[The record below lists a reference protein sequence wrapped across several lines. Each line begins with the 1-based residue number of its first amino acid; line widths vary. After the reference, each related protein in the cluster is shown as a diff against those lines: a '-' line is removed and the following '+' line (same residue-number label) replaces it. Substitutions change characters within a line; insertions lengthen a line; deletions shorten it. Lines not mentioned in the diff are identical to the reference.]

1 VAQVTLED
9 VSKVYGDDVVAVR
22 DLSLDIED
30 GEFVVFVGPSG
41 CGKSTALRMIAGLED
56 VTHGKVFIGDNVV
69 NDLPPRERDVA
80 MVFQNYALYPHMNVR
95 DNMGFALKLK
105 KMNKDEIDRRVEEAA
120 RILSIE
126 RFLDR
131 KPKALSGGQRQRV
144 ALGRAIV
151 REPNA
156 FLMDEPLSNLDAKL
170 RVQMRTEISKLHN
183 RIGTTTIYVTH
194 DQTEAMTMADRIVL
208 LKDGVTQQV
217 ATPQEMYD
225 NPKNV
230 FVAGFVGSP
239 AMNFVRARLEKENG
253 DLAAVFEN
261 VRLSLPKAIIRRARD
276 VERFTGRE
284 VILGIRPEDLEDA
297 GLAENARGASTLEVE
312 PQVIESMGSE
322 KYVYFS
328 LDRGLAARPPSLDIV
343 ERIGRD
349 DEPSEELL
357 VARVSPE
364 SKARRGH
371 TVRLAVDSSKVHLFD
386 PETEEAILR
395 GEAPAG
401 FGQES
406 RPRAGAEDRNGD
418 RG

>member
-1 VAQVTLED
+1 MEN
-9 VSKVYGDDVVAVR
+9 VSKVYDEDVVAVR
-22 DLSLDIED
+22 DMSLDIGD

-56 VTHGKVFIGDNVV
+56 VTRGKVFIGDNLV

-95 DNMGFALKLK
+95 ENMGFALKLK

-151 REPNA
+151 REPSA

-170 RVQMRTEISKLHN
+170 RVQMRTEIGKLHD

-208 LKDGVTQQV
+208 LKDGVVQQV

-239 AMNFVRARLEKENG
+239 VMNFLHIRLEKENG
-253 DLAAVFEN
+253 GLAAVFGD
-261 VRLSLPKAIIRRARD
+261 VRVSLPKETIRCARD
-276 VERFTGRE
+276 VERFIRRE

-297 GLAENARGASTLEVE
+297 GMTENVRESTTLEVE
-312 PQVIESMGSE
+312 PQMIESVGNE
-322 KYVYFS
+322 KYVYFA
-328 LDRGLAARPPSLDIV
+328 LDRGLTERTPSIDMDR
-343 ERIGRD
+343 RIGWD
-349 DEPSEELL
+349 DEASKELL
-357 VARVSPE
+357 VARVSPGSE
-364 SKARRGH
+364 AQRGL
-371 TVRLAVDSSKVHLFD
+371 TMRLVVDSSKVHLFD
-386 PETEEAILR
+386 PETEETILR

-401 FGQES
+401 SGQKK
-406 RPRAGAEDRNGD
+406 RPSVGPEDQNGD

>member
-1 VAQVTLED
+1 MEN
-9 VSKVYGDDVVAVR
+9 VSKVYDEDVVAVR
-22 DLSLDIED
+22 DMSLDIGD

-56 VTHGKVFIGDNVV
+56 VTRGKVFIGDNLV

-95 DNMGFALKLK
+95 ENMGFALKLK

-151 REPNA
+151 REPSA

-170 RVQMRTEISKLHN
+170 RVQMRTEIGKLHD

-208 LKDGVTQQV
+208 LKDGLVQQV
-217 ATPQEMYD
+217 ATPHEMYD

-239 AMNFVRARLEKENG
+239 AMNFVRVRLEKENG
-253 DLAAVFEN
+253 GLAAVFGD
-261 VRLSLPKAIIRRARD
+261 VRVSLPKETIRRARD
-276 VERFTGRE
+276 IERFIGRE

-297 GLAENARGASTLEVE
+297 SMTENVQGSTTLEVE
-312 PQVIESMGSE
+312 PQMIESVGSE
-322 KYVYFS
+322 KYVYFA
-328 LDRGLAARPPSLDIV
+328 LDRGLTARPPSIDMDGWV
-343 ERIGRD
+343 GWD
-349 DEPSEELL
+349 DEASKELL
-357 VARVSPE
+357 VARVSPGSE
-364 SKARRGH
+364 AQRGYA
-371 TVRLAVDSSKVHLFD
+371 VRLVLDSSKVHLFD
-386 PETEEAILR
+386 PETEETILR
-395 GEAPAG
+395 GEATAG
-401 FGQES
+401 LGQES
-406 RPRAGAEDRNGD
+406 RPRVRAGDQNGD
-418 RG
+418 WG

>member
-1 VAQVTLED
+1 MEN
-9 VSKVYGDDVVAVR
+9 VSKVYDEDVVAVR
-22 DLSLDIED
+22 DMSLDIGD

-56 VTHGKVFIGDNVV
+56 VTRGKVFIGDNLV

-95 DNMGFALKLK
+95 ENMGFALKLK

-170 RVQMRTEISKLHN
+170 RVQMRTEIGKLHN
-183 RIGTTTIYVTH
+183 RLGTTTIYVTH

-208 LKDGVTQQV
+208 LKDGVVQQV
-217 ATPQEMYD
+217 AIPREMYD

-239 AMNFVRARLEKENG
+239 AMNFVRARLEKDNG
-253 DLAAVFEN
+253 GLAAVFGN
-261 VRLSLPKAIIRRARD
+261 VCVSLPKETVRRARD
-276 VERFTGRE
+276 VERFIGRE

-297 GLAENARGASTLEVE
+297 GLAGNVRGATTLEVE
-312 PQVIESMGSE
+312 PQMIESVGSE
-322 KYVYFS
+322 KYVYFA
-328 LDRGLAARPPSLDIV
+328 LDRGLAARTPSIDTDG
-343 ERIGRD
+343 RIGRD
-349 DEPSEELL
+349 DESSEGLL

-364 SKARRGH
+364 SEARRGH
-371 TVRLAVDSSKVHLFD
+371 PVRLVVDSSKVHLFD
-386 PETEEAILR
+386 PETEESILR

-401 FGQES
+401 SGQKS
-406 RPRAGAEDRNGD
+406 RWRVGPEDQNGD

>member
-1 VAQVTLED
+1 MAEVTLED
-9 VSKVYGDDVVAVR
+9 VSKVYGEEVVAVR
-22 DLSLDIED
+22 DMSLDIED

-56 VTHGKVFIGDNVV
+56 VTRGKVFIGDKLV

-80 MVFQNYALYPHMNVR
+80 MVFQNYALYPHMNFR
-95 DNMGFALKLK
+95 ENMGFALKLK
-105 KMNKDEIDRRVEEAA
+105 KLNKDEIERRVEETA

-170 RVQMRTEISKLHN
+170 RVQMRTEIGKLHG

-208 LKDGVTQQV
+208 LKEGVVQQV

-225 NPKNV
+225 KPKNV

-239 AMNFVRARLEKENG
+239 AMNFIRALLEKENG
-253 DLAAVFEN
+253 GLAAVFGN
-261 VRLSLPKAIIRRARD
+261 VRASLSKETVRRARD
-276 VERFTGRE
+276 VERFVGRE

-297 GLAENARGASTLEVE
+297 GRAENVRGSSTLEVD
-312 PQVIESMGSE
+312 PQRIESTGSA
-322 KYVYFS
+322 KYVYFA
-328 LDRGLAARPPSLDIV
+328 LDRGLVARTPSLDMD
-343 ERIGRD
+343 ERVGRD
-349 DEPSEELL
+349 DEPPEELL

-364 SKARRGH
+364 SEARRGH
-371 TVRLAVDSSKVHLFD
+371 PVRLIIDPPKVHLFD
-386 PETEEAILR
+386 PETEDSILS
-395 GEAPAG
+395 GEAAAAS
-401 FGQES
+401 GQES
-406 RPRAGAEDRNGD
+406 RRRAQAEDRNGD

>member
-1 VAQVTLED
+1 MED
-9 VSKVYGDDVVAVR
+9 VSKVYGQDVVAVK
-22 DLSLDIED
+22 DMSLDIED

-56 VTHGKVFIGDNVV
+56 VTRGKVFIGDNLV

-105 KMNKDEIDRRVEEAA
+105 KMGKDEIDRRVEEAA

-170 RVQMRTEISKLHN
+170 RVQMRTEIRKLHN

-208 LKDGVTQQV
+208 LKDGVVQQV

-239 AMNFVRARLEKENG
+239 AMNFFRARLEKENDG
-253 DLAAVFEN
+253 LATVFGN
-261 VRLSLPKAIIRRARD
+261 VRVSLPKETVRRARD
-276 VERFTGRE
+276 VERFIGEE

-297 GLAENARGASTLEVE
+297 GLAENVQGSSTLEVE

-322 KYVYFS
+322 KYVYFA
-328 LDRGLAARPPSLDIV
+328 LDRGLATRAPSMDV
-343 ERIGRD
+343 DERIGWD
-349 DEPSEELL
+349 DEPSEDLL

-364 SKARRGH
+364 SEARRSH
-371 TVRLAVDSSKVHLFD
+371 TVRLVVDPRKVHLFD
-386 PETEEAILR
+386 LGTEDTILR

-401 FGQES
+401 PGQES
-406 RPRAGAEDRNGD
+406 RPRVGSEDQNGD

>member
-1 VAQVTLED
+1 MEN
-9 VSKVYGDDVVAVR
+9 VSKVYDEDVVAVQ
-22 DLSLDIED
+22 DMSLDIGD

-56 VTHGKVFIGDNVV
+56 VTRGKVFIGDNLV

-80 MVFQNYALYPHMNVR
+80 MVFQNYALYPHMNAR
-95 DNMGFALKLK
+95 ENMGFALKLR

-151 REPNA
+151 REPSA

-170 RVQMRTEISKLHN
+170 RVQMRTEIGKLHD

-208 LKDGVTQQV
+208 LKDGVVQQV

-239 AMNFVRARLEKENG
+239 AMNFVCVRLEKENG
-253 DLAAVFEN
+253 GLAAVFGN
-261 VRLSLPKAIIRRARD
+261 IRVSLLKETVRRARD
-276 VERFTGRE
+276 VERFIGRE

-297 GLAENARGASTLEVE
+297 GMTENVRGATTLEVE
-312 PQVIESMGSE
+312 PEMIESVGSE

-328 LDRGLAARPPSLDIV
+328 LDRGLTACTPSIDMDGW
-343 ERIGRD
+343 IGWD
-349 DEPSEELL
+349 DEASKELL
-357 VARVSPE
+357 VARVSSGSE
-364 SKARRGH
+364 AQRGY
-371 TVRLAVDSSKVHLFD
+371 TVRLVLDSSKVHLFD
-386 PETEEAILR
+386 PETEETILG

-401 FGQES
+401 IG
-406 RPRAGAEDRNGD
+406 AGEPAQGGNG
-418 RG
+418 GPKWGLG